1 LGETFQSAA
10 KGVGGRAHSLVIDG
24 HGDKRAF
31 VEVYDQP
38 RGRSKIIEDA
48 LEPCGGAIISTED
61 DEGDVCI
68 LQDERREPVDDRML
82 EHPVALDHPLQHIDN
97 EDEEV
102 SGAQCRSGGS
112 PSPGLAK

>member
-1 LGETFQSAA
+1 
-10 KGVGGRAHSLVIDG
+10 
-24 HGDKRAF
+24 
-31 VEVYDQP
+31 
-38 RGRSKIIEDA
+38 
-48 LEPCGGAIISTED
+48 
-61 DEGDVCI
+61 
-68 LQDERREPVDDRML
+68 ML